1 MTHAPTLQRLLTL
14 MCVLLLIVRVAGPH
28 LHLCFDGQEAPASVH
43 FLDVGLHHTASH
55 GAPHRDTDVSLAVDG
70 VSKTGKQISFD
81 DLPIV
86 LLAAL
91 LVWILFQTPRRFVLP
106 LLPALIPASPAFLR
120 PPLRRPPQLT
130 SL

>member
-1 MTHAPTLQRLLTL
+1 MIRLPTLQRLLTL
-14 MCVLLLIVRVAGPH
+14 ICVLLLTVRVAGPH

-43 FLDVGLHHTASH
+43 VLDVGVHHTKGH
-55 GAPHRDTDVSLAVDG
+55 GAPHQDTDVSLAIDG
-70 VSKTGKQISFD
+70 VSKTGKQVSFD

-106 LLPALIPASPAFLR
+106 PLPALVPASPAFLR
-120 PPLRRPPQLT
+120 PPLRGPPQLT